1 MDIDNLL
8 KQMTLEEKA
17 TMLSGYKNMKTYP
30 IKRLGI
36 PSLVLSDGPNGL
48 RVEKKDGNSTNGISN
63 TLPSTCFP
71 SGVNLASSYDP
82 SLIHEIGSAIA
93 DECVHYGINVV
104 LGPAINIKRNPL
116 AGRNFEYY
124 SEDPFLAGKI
134 AIDFVNGIQEKNI
147 GCCVKHFAC
156 NNNEKYRF
164 VGNSVVD
171 PRAFHEIYLKPFEMV
186 IKNAHPY
193 AVMSAYN
200 EVNGVH
206 CSENSYL
213 QNEILRDTW
222 GFDGITM
229 TDWGGIVS
237 RDTGLIGGT
246 DLEMPG
252 QVKHSIHLL
261 IDKVNNKEMD
271 ESLLD
276 QSVRRILEAIEKT
289 EIKEKKEAD
298 FKKDYDL
305 AVKAAEESAVL
316 LRNENN
322 LLPLKKDEKYI
333 VIGDFFDKIRYQ
345 GSGSALLNPYIIH
358 SHREIFDQNK
368 VNYEFYQGFKEEET
382 EPDLEAENRIISSIK
397 NKEETILFFG
407 GLNDYVESEGF
418 DRDNAK
424 MPENQISLLKKLI
437 DMKKKVILILH
448 NGSIIT
454 EDILDSVDSILD
466 MLLPGEGGAEACY
479 NLLFGKCSPC
489 GKLAETW
496 VKNYEDVPFH
506 NEFTSSLNEIYKES
520 IFVGYRYQL
529 AKKENIRYPFG
540 YGLSYSQFEYSD
552 LETEEK
558 EDEILLSFQLKNIG
572 NFDAKEICEAYVSHT
587 SPLFHP
593 IKELK
598 GFEKVELKK
607 GESKRVTI
615 HIKKEDL
622 KVYDVTQKRFALE
635 KGTYTFEIASS
646 ILDIKMSSSLS
657 LDGEAL
663 TNPYSEKAKEHYT
676 DLDKLTTITNEEFEE
691 VLGYK
696 IKEIVP
702 TKEITFETPIK
713 DFNKGFGKLFRNTA
727 IKVGTHQFKKANKIK
742 DPLLRERKKK
752 SSLFFLRMIPNNSL
766 RSLCYS
772 SSGILKYPVARGL
785 LYMCNGHFLKGLIQ
799 MCKKDK

>member
-17 TMLSGYKNMKTYP
+17 TMLSGYKNMATYP
-30 IKRLGI
+30 IERLGI
-36 PSLVLSDGPNGL
+36 PSLILSDGPNGL
-48 RVEKKDGNSTNGISN
+48 RVEKKNGNSTNGISN

-71 SGVNLASSYDP
+71 SGVNLASSYNL

-93 DECVHYGINVV
+93 DECIHYGINVV

-124 SEDPFLAGKI
+124 SEDPFLSGKI
-134 AIDFVNGIQEKNI
+134 AIDFVNGVQEKNI

-164 VGNSVVD
+164 VGNSIVD
-171 PRAFHEIYLKPFEMV
+171 PRALHEIYLKPFEMV

-200 EVNGVH
+200 EVNGIH
-206 CSENSYL
+206 CSENGYL

-222 GFDGITM
+222 GFDGLTM

-237 RDTGLIGGT
+237 RDSGLIGGT

-252 QVKHSIHLL
+252 QVNHSIRLL
-261 IDKVNNKEMD
+261 LDKVNNKEID

-276 QSVRRILEAIEKT
+276 QSVRRILKTIEKT

-298 FKKDYDL
+298 FNKDYQL
-305 AVKAAEESAVL
+305 AVKAVEESAVL

-322 LLPLKKDEKYI
+322 LLPLKKEEKYI

-358 SHREIFDQNK
+358 SHREIFDQNH
-368 VNYEFYQGFKEEET
+368 VNYEFYQGFKEEES
-382 EPDLEAENRIISSIK
+382 EPDFNLENKIISSIQD
-397 NKEETILFFG
+397 KEETILFFG

-418 DRDNAK
+418 DRNNAK
-424 MPENQISLLKKLI
+424 MPENQVSLLKKLI
-437 DMKKKVILILH
+437 GMKKKIVLILH

-454 EDILDSVDSILD
+454 ENILDSVDSILD
-466 MLLPGEGGAEACY
+466 MLLAGEGGAEGCY
-479 NLLFGKCSPC
+479 NLLFGKCSPS

-496 VKNYEDVPFH
+496 VRNYKDVPFH
-506 NEFTSSLNEIYKES
+506 DEFTSSINEIYKES

-529 AKKENIRYPFG
+529 AKKDNIRYPFG
-540 YGLSYSQFEYSD
+540 YGLSYSQFEYSN

-572 NFDAKEICEAYVSHT
+572 NFDAKEICQAYVSH
-587 SPLFHP
+587 SSSLFHP

-598 GFEKVELKK
+598 GFEKVELKA
-607 GESKRVTI
+607 GESKKVTI
-615 HIKKEDL
+615 HIRKEDL
-622 KVYDVTQKRFALE
+622 KVYDVNKKRFTLE
-635 KGTYTFEIASS
+635 KGTYTFEIAAS

-657 LDGEAL
+657 LDGEEL
-663 TNPYSEKAKEHYT
+663 INPYSEKVKEHYN
-676 DLDKLTTITNEEFEE
+676 DLDKLTTITKEEFEE

-713 DFNKGFGKLFRNTA
+713 DFKKGFGKMFRKAT
-727 IKVGTHQFKKANKIK
+727 IKVGMHQFKKAGKIK

-752 SSLFFLRMIPNNSL
+752 ASLFIVKMIPNNSL

-772 SSGILKYPVARGL
+772 SSGALKYPVAKGL
-785 LYMCNGHFLKGLIQ
+785 LYMCNGHFIKGLVQ